1 MATGKRGRPVGIP
14 RSPASGRAKGT
25 PNKRTLA
32 FQEALEKAGYD
43 PVAAVLEIAT
53 GRMAYTAM
61 VKGEPVDVPVPP
73 DMVLKARL
81 ALLDKAVP
89 TPKAIELSQGD
100 GGEFVIRIV
109 RD

>member
-1 MATGKRGRPVGIP
+1 MALRGKPKGYPKPPTSGRP
-14 RSPASGRAKGT
+14 KGGL
-25 PNKRTLA
+25 NKRTLA
-32 FQEALEKAGYD
+32 FQDALEKAGYD

-53 GRMAYTAM
+53 GRMAYTAI
-61 VKGEPVDVPVPP
+61 VKGKEVDVPVPP

-89 TPKAIELSQGD
+89 TPKAIEIDQGD
-100 GGEFVIRIV
+100 NGEFVIRIV